1 MSKAHG
7 DYQALC
13 FLPCDNLPGLY
24 VAAVAAWLCIFLP
37 SVTEKRA
44 PLGWDQVADA
54 VMENFFALRNS
65 LVASAV

>member
-1 MSKAHG
+1 MTDWCLKPME
-7 DYQALC
+7 C

-24 VAAVAAWLCIFLP
+24 VAAWLCVFLP

-65 LVASAV
+65 LFASAV